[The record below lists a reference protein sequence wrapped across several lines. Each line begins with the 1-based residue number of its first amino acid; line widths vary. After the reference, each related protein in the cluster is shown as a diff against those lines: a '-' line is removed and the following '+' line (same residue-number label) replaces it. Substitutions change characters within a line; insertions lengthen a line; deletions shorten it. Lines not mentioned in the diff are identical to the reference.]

1 MKEFQKYVEV
11 WVRALLSFSMSDG
24 TKLSLE
30 IHSPYELFIGVAP
43 GIPPKG
49 LKKGE
54 DVYPLIIRT
63 KGKKMDIKAVWT
75 FVD

>member
-1 MKEFQKYVEV
+1 
-11 WVRALLSFSMSDG
+11 MSDG

-49 LKKGE
+49 LKKVE

-63 KGKKMDIKAVWT
+63 KGQKNRI
-75 FVD
+75 

>member
-1 MKEFQKYVEV
+1 MSEWNKT
-11 WVRALLSFSMSDG
+11 LFSS
-24 TKLSLE
+24 S
-30 IHSPYELFIGVAP
+30 SPYELFVGVAP